1 MKKISIITVVYNGED
16 TIEDCIRSVLNQTCE
31 DVEYIVVDGK
41 SNDATLDIID
51 KYKNRI
57 DLVISEED
65 EGIYDAMNKGIR
77 RAAGSLVGILNA
89 DDYYPDPEVLAR
101 VKQTAEAEKADCYYF
116 DLIYEDYS
124 GKKIRTW
131 KAGSYR
137 DGLFSTGWVPPHPAF
152 FIRRECFDRY
162 GYYDTD
168 FKIAAD
174 YDMMFRL
181 LKVKQVKSVYR
192 PLQVVNM
199 RVGGESNKSIGNIIR
214 GNLEIRR
221 AWKKYGYRQKF
232 LRFNFAKLFHKGRQ
246 FFVG

>member
-1 MKKISIITVVYNGED
+1 MKTISIITVVYNAED
-16 TIEDCIRSVLNQTCE
+16 TIEKCILSVLNQTCTN
-31 DVEYIVVDGK
+31 VEYIIVDGK
-41 SNDATLDIID
+41 SNDSTLSIIE
-51 KYKNRI
+51 KYTDRI

-65 EGIYDAMNKGIR
+65 QGIYDAMNKGIR
-77 RAAGSLVGILNA
+77 QATGNLVGILNA
-89 DDYYPDPEVLAR
+89 DDYYADSEVLAGVER
-101 VKQTAEAEKADCYYF
+101 TVTEKPADCYYF

-124 GKKIRTW
+124 GKRIRTW

-152 FIRRECFDRY
+152 FIKRECFEKY

-181 LKVKQVKSVYR
+181 MKVEQLKSVYR

-199 RVGGESNKSIGNIIR
+199 RVGGESNKSIGNILR

-221 AWKKYGYRQKF
+221 AWKKYGYRQRMLKF
-232 LRFNFAKLFHKGRQ
+232 NVSKLFHKGKQ
-246 FFVG
+246 FFPS

>member
-1 MKKISIITVVYNGED
+1 MKTISIITVVYNAED
-16 TIEDCIRSVLNQTCE
+16 TVEDCIRSVLNQSCKN
-31 DVEYIVVDGK
+31 VEYIIVDGK
-41 SNDATLDIID
+41 SSDATLGIID
-51 KYKNRI
+51 KYKDSI
-57 DLVISEED
+57 DLLISEED

-77 RAAGSLVGILNA
+77 RATGSLVGILNA
-89 DDYYPDPEVLAR
+89 DDYYPNPEVLAN
-101 VKQTAEAEKADCYYF
+101 VEQTATEEKADCFYF
-116 DLIYEDYS
+116 DLIYEDCT
-124 GKKIRTW
+124 GKRIRTW
-131 KAGSYR
+131 KPGAYR
-137 DGLFSTGWVPPHPAF
+137 DGLFTTGWVPPHPAF

-199 RVGGESNKSIGNIIR
+199 RVGGESNKSIRNIIR

-221 AWKKYGYRQKF
+221 VWKKYGCRQRL
-232 LRFNFAKLFHKGRQ
+232 LRFNLAKLFHKGKQ
-246 FFVG
+246 FFSH